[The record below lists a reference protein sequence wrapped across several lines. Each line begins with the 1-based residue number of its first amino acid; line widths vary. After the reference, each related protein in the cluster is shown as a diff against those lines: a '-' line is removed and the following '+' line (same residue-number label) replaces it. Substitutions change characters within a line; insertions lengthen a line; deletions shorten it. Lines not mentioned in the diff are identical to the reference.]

1 MFDIGWSELLLV
13 GIVALIV
20 VGPRDLPGMF
30 RTLGRFTA
38 KARSMGREFQRA
50 MDDAARESGAK
61 DVASD
66 LKAMTSKKNLGLDA
80 LDQAAEKFESWKPS
94 LKPAAAKPA
103 AAAQGGAKSGTA
115 AQGGAKTGTAAQGG
129 AKPATAAAAE
139 PAGAAAKGPATRA
152 LAEKR
157 AAEAAARKAAP
168 KAPAGTAAK
177 APAKTAVQ
185 TKAKT
190 RTATAAADKP
200 AARAATRP
208 RAKKSDA

>member
-94 LKPAAAKPA
+94 LKPTAAKPA
-103 AAAQGGAKSGTA
+103 AAAKGAAKPAATAQGVAKPGTA
-115 AQGGAKTGTAAQGG
+115 AQGA
-129 AKPATAAAAE
+129 AKPGTAAAAE
-139 PAGAAAKGPATRA
+139 PAAAAAKGPATRA

-168 KAPAGTAAK
+168 KAAAGTAPK
-177 APAKTAVQ
+177 AAVQ
-185 TKAKT
+185 TTAKT

-200 AARAATRP
+200 AARAAARP